1 MQEHGD
7 DDDDDGSSQGWIMAS
22 ELDKEENEGGK
33 VLLDR

>member
-7 DDDDDGSSQGWIMAS
+7 DDDEDGSSQGWIMAS
-22 ELDKEENEGGK
+22 KLDKEENEGGK